1 MDLLSGNTI
10 VKSRKTYWD
19 LRKVSRAIGAASQ
32 RMIHF
37 EKLRFKNF
45 LSTGNNFTQVDFEET
60 PTTLIV
66 GSNGAGKSTMLDALS
81 FGLFGKP
88 HRKISKPQLVNSI
101 NGKGLLVEVE
111 FRIGSQ
117 KYKVVR
123 GIKPNVFEIWV
134 NGNLLNQD
142 SHAKEYQSMLE
153 KNIVKL
159 NHKSFHQI
167 VVLGSSS
174 FVPFM
179 QLSSQA
185 RREVIED
192 LLDINMFSKMNI
204 LLKERMSILK
214 DQMSENGHQLSM
226 VETKINAQKKY
237 LRDLSSIT
245 AQAKKEKL
253 DTIKSLQE
261 DIRVLNEK
269 NEELTNEVTQNS
281 PSVNERTTKVN
292 EDIASLDRYMAQFV
306 SQQKDVVKQAKFFEE
321 NDTCPTCE
329 QNIDTATKTYHI
341 ESCKTKAGTIKTALE
356 MGDKQKQKLLGEK
369 ETLQEMVDR
378 IREWQSK
385 VNANTQE
392 IGSINRTIDGIRR
405 ELSSIDDETG
415 NLTDANDELEKL
427 RIQKESLQD
436 QKYKLTEQNAYNLVK
451 SELLKDTGIKTKI
464 IKQYLPVINK
474 LTNEYLQILD
484 FFVHFHLDES
494 FNETIRSRH
503 RDAFSYDSFSEGE
516 KQRIDLSLLFTWRQI
531 AKMKNSVAT
540 NLLILD
546 ETFDSSLDE
555 EGIENLMKIISAVA
569 EDTNVF
575 IISHKSELE
584 DVAFARKIEFVKVK
598 NFSKIKEAA

>member
-1 MDLLSGNTI
+1 
-10 VKSRKTYWD
+10 
-19 LRKVSRAIGAASQ
+19 
-32 RMIHF
+32 MINF
-37 EKLRFKNF
+37 QKLRFKNF
-45 LSTGNNFTQVDFEET
+45 LSTGNNFTEVDFDVS
-60 PTTLIV
+60 PTTLVV
-66 GSNGAGKSTMLDALS
+66 GHNGAGKSTMLDALS

-101 NGKGLLVEVE
+101 NGKGTLVEVE

-117 KYKVVR
+117 KYKIVR
-123 GIKPNVFEIWV
+123 GIKPNKFEIWV
-134 NGNLLNQD
+134 NGNMVNQD
-142 SHAKEYQSMLE
+142 SHAREYQTMLE
-153 KNIVKL
+153 NNIIKL

-192 LLDINMFSKMNI
+192 LLDINVFSKMNG

-214 DQMSENGHQLSM
+214 DKISENGHQLSM

-245 AQAKKEKL
+245 AQQKKEKL

-261 DIRVLNEK
+261 DIRKLNEK
-269 NEELTNEVTQNS
+269 NEELTNEITKKT
-281 PSVNERTTKVN
+281 PSVDEGTVSVN
-292 EDIASLDRYMAQFV
+292 SSLNKLESYMAQFNT
-306 SQQKDVVKQAKFFEE
+306 QQKEVVKQAKFFEE

-329 QNIDTATKTYHI
+329 QDIDQNTKTYHL
-341 ESCKTKAGTIKTALE
+341 EKCKTKAGTIKNALD
-356 MGDKQKQKLLGEK
+356 MGEK
-369 ETLQEMVDR
+369 QRETLLAQQEELQTQVEA
-378 IREWQSK
+378 IRDWQSAI
-385 VNANTQE
+385 NANGQE
-392 IGSINRTIDGIRR
+392 IGSINRTIDGLNI
-405 ELSSIDDETG
+405 ELSRLTEETG
-415 NLTDANDELEKL
+415 DLSEANSELETL
-427 RIQKESLQD
+427 RVEKETLQD
-436 QKYKLTEQNAYNLVK
+436 EKYKLNEQNSYHRVK
-451 SELLKDTGIKTKI
+451 AELLKDTGIKTKI

-474 LTNEYLQILD
+474 LTNQYLQILD
-484 FFVHFHLDES
+484 FFVHFDLDES
-494 FNETIRSRH
+494 FTETIRSRH

-516 KQRIDLSLLFTWRQI
+516 KQRIDLSLLFCWRQI

-555 EGIENLMKIISAVA
+555 EGIENLMKIIASLG

-575 IISHKSELE
+575 VISHKSELE
-584 DVAFARKIEFVKVK
+584 DAAFNRKIEFVKEK
-598 NFSKIKEAA
+598 NFSKIKS